1 MNKKKRFSAAYDSY
15 MDIHNSMES
24 LSKNLLTLAE
34 YDIVYEML
42 IEMSDCKTES
52 KTVIKAVAEWFA
64 RHDFHV
70 TQKGIG
76 WTVSL

>member
-1 MNKKKRFSAAYDSY
+1 MSKKERFSAAYNSY
-15 MDIHNSMES
+15 MDIYSMET

-42 IEMSDCKTES
+42 IEMSDCKTET
-52 KTVIKAVAEWFA
+52 KTSIKAVADWFT

-70 TQKGIG
+70 TQKEIG